1 MYNNRKDNQMDK
13 KILVVEVIKYKNIPT
28 GYSIKKSADS
38 LEEAAQYKVSLE
50 NLNEAENTTYELF
63 NRFGQFEA
71 EEKKKKVESE
81 EANEIRF

>member
-63 NRFGQFEA
+63 NRFGQFEV
-71 EEKKKKVESE
+71 EEIKKVERE
-81 EANEIRF
+81 ETNEVRQ

>member
-38 LEEAAQYKVSLE
+38 LEEAAKYKVSLE

-63 NRFGQFEA
+63 NRFGQFEV
-71 EEKKKKVESE
+71 EEIKKVESE
-81 EANEIRF
+81 ETDEIRF

>member
-1 MYNNRKDNQMDK
+1 MDK

-63 NRFGQFEA
+63 NRFGQFEV
-71 EEKKKKVESE
+71 EEIKKVESE

>member
-1 MYNNRKDNQMDK
+1 MDK

-38 LEEAAQYKVSLE
+38 IEEAAQYKVALE

-63 NRFGQFEA
+63 NRFGQFEV
-71 EEKKKKVESE
+71 EEIKKVESE
-81 EANEIRF
+81 ETDEIRF